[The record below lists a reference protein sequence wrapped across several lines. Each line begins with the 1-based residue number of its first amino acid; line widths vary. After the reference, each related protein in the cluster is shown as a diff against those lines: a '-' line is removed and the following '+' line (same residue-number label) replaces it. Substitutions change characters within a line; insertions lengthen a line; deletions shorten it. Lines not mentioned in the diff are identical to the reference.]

1 MMFKAY
7 VNLGSA
13 GSAGL
18 RERIEEEGPAGVG
31 FTWDKLLT
39 VLLSCVYMV
48 MSDDVASVKGRRS
61 QGSQKVVISVWL
73 ILRCWGNSSI
83 LCQQNSDAL

>member
-1 MMFKAY
+1 MFKAD

-39 VLLSCVYMV
+39 LCLCGHEGQMWQ
-48 MSDDVASVKGRRS
+48 ASREGGAEQYS
-61 QGSQKVVISVWL
+61 PL
-73 ILRCWGNSSI
+73 
-83 LCQQNSDAL
+83 

>member
-1 MMFKAY
+1 MSSAIFKETKLQINKFQIFSWEMMFKAY

-31 FTWDKLLT
+31 FT
-39 VLLSCVYMV
+39 
-48 MSDDVASVKGRRS
+48 
-61 QGSQKVVISVWL
+61 
-73 ILRCWGNSSI
+73 
-83 LCQQNSDAL
+83 